1 MNWQSII
8 NIALENARNYLVAA
22 GLAFLIF
29 YVLFKKGMRNRKIQE
44 SVPKNA
50 DYAREIFFSVMSIII
65 FTLPPAILLLNENIK
80 PHTTLLC
87 GNTSIRYSIFCFG
100 FFPYGVD
107 S

>member
-8 NIALENARNYLVAA
+8 NIVLENARNYLVAA

-44 SVPKNA
+44 PVPKNA
-50 DYAREIFFSVMSIII
+50 DYAREIFFSVLSIMI

-80 PHTTLLC
+80 PHTTFYADIDQYGIVYFALA
-87 GNTSIRYSIFCFG
+87 
-100 FFPYGVD
+100 FFL
-107 S
+107 